1 MAVSIQET
9 GRVAMSSLFANPMRS
24 LLTSLGIII
33 GVVAVVG
40 MSSMIEGLDRFF
52 SEQLSDMGSETFYVQ
67 ARPSVQIQVGGHS
80 NETNWDD
87 LTLDDMHAIGKN
99 ADSVE
104 LVSGSSTH
112 FGVEIRYG
120 GEKSNPNV
128 MLYGGDE
135 NLPRIQ
141 GMGLDAGRFI
151 GRLDNTNRRNVVILG
166 ADLVERFFS
175 NIDPIGREIRI
186 DSHRFLVIGILE
198 QQGEF
203 LGFSQDNVVAIPLT
217 TFRKYWGRR
226 SEVQI
231 AVMARPG
238 HLQNAVDETVSILRQ
253 RRSVRPGE
261 PNDFEIMTS
270 DSLRDMMNALI
281 LGISLVMVG
290 IASISLLVGG
300 IGIMNVMLVSVTER
314 TKEIGVRK
322 AVGARRRDIV
332 FQFLVEA
339 VVLSGVGGTIGAVI
353 GVCIGLLVGIVTPL
367 PAAVPIG
374 MLVIA
379 LLVCGGIGIGFGVYP
394 AMKAARLDPVE
405 ALRYE

>member
-1 MAVSIQET
+1 MAVSIRET
-9 GRVAMSSLFANPMRS
+9 GRVAMSSLFANPLRS

-33 GVVAVVG
+33 GVLAVVG

-52 SEQLSDMGSETFYVQ
+52 SEQLSDLGSETFYIQ
-67 ARPSVQIQVGGHS
+67 TRPSVEIQVGGHS
-80 NETNWDD
+80 NETDWDE
-87 LTLDDMHAIGKN
+87 LTLDDMYAIRKD

-112 FGVEIRYG
+112 FGVEVRYG
-120 GEKSNPNV
+120 GEKTNPNV
-128 MLYGGDE
+128 ILYGGDE

-141 GMGLDAGRFI
+141 GLDLEAGRFF
-151 GRLDNTNRRNVVILG
+151 GPLDNSNRRNVVILG
-166 ADLVERFFS
+166 ADLVERFFPT
-175 NIDPIGREIRI
+175 IDPLGREIRI
-186 DSHRFLVIGILE
+186 DSHRFLVIGVLE
-198 QQGEF
+198 RQGEF
-203 LGFSQDNVVAIPLT
+203 LGFSQDNIVFVPLT

-238 HLQNAVDETVSILRQ
+238 RLQYAVDETVSILRN
-253 RRSVRPGE
+253 RRGVPPGE
-261 PNDFEIMTS
+261 PNDFEMITS
-270 DSLRDMMNALI
+270 DSIRDMMNALI

-300 IGIMNVMLVSVTER
+300 IGIMNIMLVSVTER

-322 AVGARRRDIV
+322 AVGARRSDIV

-339 VVLSGVGGTIGAVI
+339 VVLSGVGGTIGAAI
-353 GVCIGLLVGIVTPL
+353 GVGIGLLVGIVTPL
-367 PAAVPIG
+367 PAAVPFG

-379 LLVCGGIGIGFGVYP
+379 FFVCCGIGIGFGVYP

>member
-1 MAVSIQET
+1 MSVSIQET
-9 GRVAMSSLFANPMRS
+9 GRVAMSSLFTNPLRT

-33 GVVAVVG
+33 GVGAVVG
-40 MSSMIEGLDRFF
+40 MSSMIEGLDQFF
-52 SEQLSDMGSETFYVQ
+52 TEQLSDLGSETFYVQ

-80 NETNWDD
+80 NETDWDD
-87 LTLDDMHAIGKN
+87 LTIDDMTAIERN

-104 LVSGSSTH
+104 MVSGSSTH

-120 GEKSNPNV
+120 SEKSNPNV
-128 MLYGGDE
+128 ILYGGDE
-135 NLPRIQ
+135 YLPRIQ
-141 GMGLDAGRFI
+141 GLGLDAGRFF
-151 GRLDNTNRRNVVILG
+151 GPLDNSNRRNVVILG
-166 ADLVERFFS
+166 ADIVERFFPTV
-175 NIDPIGREIRI
+175 DPIGREIRI
-186 DSHRFLVIGILE
+186 DSHRFLVIGMLE

-203 LGFSQDNVVAIPLT
+203 LGFSQDNIVFIPLT

-231 AVMARPG
+231 AIMARPG

-253 RRSVRPGE
+253 RRGVRPGE
-261 PNDFEIMTS
+261 PNDFEIQTS
-270 DSLRDMMNALI
+270 DSLRDMMNSLI

-300 IGIMNVMLVSVTER
+300 IGIMNIMLVSVTER

-332 FQFLVEA
+332 IQFLVEA
-339 VVLSGVGGTIGAVI
+339 VVLSGVGGTIGAAI
-353 GVCIGLLVGIVTPL
+353 GVGIGLLVGLVTPL

-374 MLVIA
+374 MLVLA
-379 LLVCGGIGIGFGVYP
+379 LFVCGGIGIGFGVYP
-394 AMKAARLDPVE
+394 AMKAARLDPVD